1 MDRSDAPT
9 DTETAEKKRKRS
21 KTKRYDNREEDMEEE
36 LDDNTLD
43 SDTDQEDEHDVD
55 MGEVEVPAGPLY
67 TPGMFGKFAFAFST
81 YILFLLELGCHYY
94 NSLPI

>member
-1 MDRSDAPT
+1 MPT
-9 DTETAEKKRKRS
+9 GVVQNLKGD
-21 KTKRYDNREEDMEEE
+21 E
-36 LDDNTLD
+36 LHVAKTLD
-43 SDTDQEDEHDVD
+43 SDTDQEDENDVD

-81 YILFLLELGCHYY
+81 YIPFLLELGCHYY